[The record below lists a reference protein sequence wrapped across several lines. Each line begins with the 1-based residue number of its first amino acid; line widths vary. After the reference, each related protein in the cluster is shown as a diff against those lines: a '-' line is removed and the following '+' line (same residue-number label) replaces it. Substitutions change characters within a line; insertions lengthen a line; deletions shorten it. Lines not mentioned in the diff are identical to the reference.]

1 MTSEEW
7 ANSMK
12 FRITLWGLSNPPLL
26 AELQAQLIK
35 EGLFPYDWSNA
46 PGDTYAPHVHDY
58 DKVIVVIS
66 GSITWVLPESEERFE
81 THAGDR
87 IELPRGK
94 WHAAEVGPE
103 GVMCLEGRMV

>member
-1 MTSEEW
+1 
-7 ANSMK
+7 MK
-12 FRITLWGLSNPPLL
+12 FRITPWGQSHPPTHSK
-26 AELQAQLIK
+26 LQAQLIK

-58 DKVIVVIS
+58 DKVIVVVG
-66 GSITWVLPESEERFE
+66 GSITWVLPETNQTIE

-87 IELPRGK
+87 IELPRGT

-103 GVMCLEGRMV
+103 GVTCLEGHIV

>member
-1 MTSEEW
+1 MHFKIVRWERSTSPT
-7 ANSMK
+7 A
-12 FRITLWGLSNPPLL
+12 

-58 DKVIVVIS
+58 DKVIVVIQ
-66 GSITWVLPESEERFE
+66 GSITWVLPETNETFE

-87 IELPRGK
+87 IELPRGT
-94 WHAAEVGPE
+94 WHAAVVGPQ
-103 GVMCLEGRMV
+103 GVMCLEGHIV